1 MAIAALMLS
10 VVAACAGAAPSP
22 ARGPAAI
29 SSPTPFV
36 PPRYVPPSYV
46 PPSYV
51 PPSYVPPSY
60 VPPSYVP
67 PIVRPPDPFNPP
79 PSNVPPGYV
88 PPSYVPPSFVPAI
101 SRPPDTFNSP
111 PPGAQSGPPQAG
123 GTSGPPPGGSCAAVS
138 AVASAPVLS
147 GTSDLFD
154 QHLHEY
160 FAGGPNNAPLDVSA
174 QVTMATGVAQTL
186 VFVVRGQ
193 GTYDDCLV
201 RQGLQRYPGRILPFA
216 VPRVITADEID
227 QLRLAIEA
235 ADSPYRGVGELAF
248 YRSDFDG
255 VSLSSG
261 PAAAAFDALFRSLE
275 QRGLPVFIHLRNG
288 QDADFA
294 AMMRAHP
301 ALKVG
306 MHGYPS
312 PDATAVATLL
322 RTYPNV
328 SYSLDTAMLNITGLA
343 DLRPGISD
351 QQRQT
356 GVDAAWAFWKGLMTA
371 FPDRVMWGTDAGPD
385 YDTDMYRPNVEFARA
400 FIAKLPVDL
409 QRGYAYANAARFW
422 GIPR

>member
-1 MAIAALMLS
+1 MTLPPY
-10 VVAACAGAAPSP
+10 GSP
-22 ARGPAAI
+22 
-29 SSPTPFV
+29 
-36 PPRYVPPSYV
+36 PPGFV

-67 PIVRPPDPFNPP
+67 PIIRPADTYGSPP
-79 PSNVPPGYV
+79 PGDAPRAGGPG
-88 PPSYVPPSFVPAI
+88 SYVPPSFVPVI
-101 SRPPDTFNSP
+101 SRPPDTFGSP
-111 PPGAQSGPPQAG
+111 PPGGPPGPPQ
-123 GTSGPPPGGSCAAVS
+123 SGAPPQGPGAATCAAAS
-138 AVASAPVLS
+138 ALASAPSLNGS
-147 GTSDLFD
+147 TDLFD

-160 FAGGPNNAPLDVSA
+160 FAGGPNNAPLDESA
-174 QVTMATGVAQTL
+174 RVTMATGVAQTL

-201 RQGLQRYPGRILPFA
+201 RQGLQRYPGRILAFA

-227 QLRLAIEA
+227 QLRLAIEV

-248 YRSDFDG
+248 YRSDLDG

-261 PAAAAFDALFRSLE
+261 PAATAFDALFRSLE

-301 ALKVG
+301 SLKVG
-306 MHGYPS
+306 MHGYPG
-312 PDATAVATLL
+312 PDATAVATML

-328 SYSLDTAMLNITGLA
+328 SWSIDSAMLNVAGLFDPFA
-343 DLRPGISD
+343 PISD

-356 GVDAAWAFWKGLMTA
+356 AVDRAWEVWGGLFAA
-371 FPDRVMWGTDAGPD
+371 FPDRVMWGTDVDGFA
-385 YDTDMYRPNVEFARA
+385 YATEVYRRHVDFAKA
-400 FIAKLPVDL
+400 FIAKLPAGQ